1 MYVVEHCPEGLFRP
15 GATFSVTGFDYTLEI
30 GGWPEGTVFT
40 DRGRRVVIENGQ
52 VVELQGD
59 DLQGD
64 DRRNDE
70 HQSQLIDSKVRS
82 ICRD

>member
-40 DRGRRVVIENGQ
+40 GRGRRVVIQSGQ
-52 VVELQGD
+52 AV
-59 DLQGD
+59 DLKEQD
-64 DRRNDE
+64 HRDDE
-70 HQSQLIDSKVRS
+70 HQSRMLDSEVGS